1 MGSWTDGG
9 QPVLKE
15 RQTLSTRPG
24 KLWVVAT
31 PIGNLEDL
39 GPRARRVLGSVDLI
53 AAEDTRHSGRL
64 LSRLGISP
72 PMVSLHEHNEEAR
85 VPGLVERL
93 RQGQDIALVSDAG
106 TPLLSDPGFRLVRA
120 CRAAGL
126 EVLPVPGPAAALA
139 ALSVAGL
146 PSDRFCFEGF
156 LPASGPARRERLGAL
171 LAHPVTVVCFESA
184 HRIKATAADLAGLA
198 PERGL
203 FLAREMTKQFEEHF
217 FGPASR
223 LPGWLDVDPNRTRG
237 EFVLVIA
244 PMPPP
249 ESGAG
254 IGEDAEGV
262 LAALVA
268 ELPLKQAVRLAVRI
282 TGVGR
287 NRLYAR
293 ALELAGGD
301 RTS

>member
-1 MGSWTDGG
+1 M
-9 QPVLKE
+9 KE
-15 RQTLSTRPG
+15 RHTLSTRPG

-39 GPRARRVLGSVDLI
+39 APRARRVLAGVDLI

-64 LSRLGISP
+64 LSRLGISTP
-72 PMVSLHEHNEEAR
+72 LMSLHEHNEEAR
-85 VPGLVERL
+85 VPGLVEGL
-93 RQGQDIALVSDAG
+93 RQGQDLALVSDAG
-106 TPLLSDPGFRLVRA
+106 TPLLSDPGYRLVRA
-120 CRAAGL
+120 CREAGL
-126 EVLPVPGPAAALA
+126 EVLPVPGPGAALA

-171 LAHPVTVVCFESA
+171 LGYPVTVVCFESG
-184 HRIKATAADLAGLA
+184 HRVAGTAADLAELA
-198 PERGL
+198 PERGI

-217 FGPASR
+217 FGPASM
-223 LPGWLDVDPNRTRG
+223 LAGWIERDPNRTRG

-244 PMPPP
+244 PHRPMQNAGGDP
-249 ESGAG
+249 EL
-254 IGEDAEGV
+254 EEEVERV
-262 LAALVA
+262 LGALVG

-282 TGVGR
+282 TGVAR

-293 ALELAGGD
+293 ALQLAAGD
-301 RTS
+301 PAS

>member
-1 MGSWTDGG
+1 
-9 QPVLKE
+9 LKE

-39 GPRARRVLGSVDLI
+39 APRARRVLGDVDLI
-53 AAEDTRHSGRL
+53 AAEDTRHSGHL
-64 LSRLGISP
+64 LARLGLSV
-72 PMVSLHEHNEEAR
+72 PMISLHEHNEVAR
-85 VPGLVERL
+85 VPGLVERMQ
-93 RQGQDIALVSDAG
+93 QGQHVALVSDAG

-120 CRAAGL
+120 CREAGL
-126 EVLPVPGPAAALA
+126 QVLPVPGPGAALA

-156 LPASGPARRERLGAL
+156 LPASGAARRERLAVL
-171 LAHPVTVVCFESA
+171 LAQPVTTICFESA
-184 HRIKATAADLAGLA
+184 HRISATVVDLAGLE
-198 PERGL
+198 PGREV

-217 FGPASR
+217 FGQAGA
-223 LPGWLDVDPNRTRG
+223 LPGWLAADPNRTRG

-244 PMPPP
+244 PHRRSQDS
-249 ESGAG
+249 ESEAQLD
-254 IGEDAEGV
+254 ESAERV
-262 LAALVA
+262 LGALVG
-268 ELPLKQAVRLAVRI
+268 ELPLKQAVRLAVQI

-293 ALELAGGD
+293 ALELAAGD
-301 RTS
+301 AKS

>member
-1 MGSWTDGG
+1 M
-9 QPVLKE
+9 KE
-15 RQTLSTRPG
+15 RNTLSTRPG

-39 GPRARRVLGSVDLI
+39 APRARQVLANVDLI

-64 LSRLGISP
+64 LSRLGIPSP
-72 PMVSLHEHNEEAR
+72 LLSLHEHNEAAR

-93 RQGQDIALVSDAG
+93 WQGQDIALVSDAG

-120 CRAAGL
+120 CREAGL
-126 EVLPVPGPAAALA
+126 EVLPVPGPGAALA

-156 LPASGPARRERLGAL
+156 LPASGAARRERLGSL

-184 HRIKATAADLAGLA
+184 HRVRDTAADLAGLA
-198 PERGL
+198 PERGV
-203 FLAREMTKQFEEHF
+203 FLAREMTKPFEEHF
-217 FGPASR
+217 FGPASM
-223 LPGWLDVDPNRTRG
+223 LPAWLDLDANRTRG

-244 PMPPP
+244 PGQP
-249 ESGAG
+249 SRNAGSDAG
-254 IGEDAEGV
+254 IGDEAERV

-268 ELPLKQAVRLAVRI
+268 EVPLKQAVKLATTI
-282 TGVGR
+282 TGVAR

-293 ALELAGGD
+293 ALELASD
-301 RTS
+301 DTAS

>member
-1 MGSWTDGG
+1 
-9 QPVLKE
+9 LKE

-39 GPRARRVLGSVDLI
+39 APRARRVLGDVDLI
-53 AAEDTRHSGRL
+53 AAEDTRHSGNL
-64 LSRLGISP
+64 LARLGLSVPLI
-72 PMVSLHEHNEEAR
+72 SLHEHNEEAR
-85 VPGLVERL
+85 VSGLVERM
-93 RQGQDIALVSDAG
+93 RQGQHIALVSDAG

-120 CRAAGL
+120 CREAGL
-126 EVLPVPGPAAALA
+126 QVLPVPGPGAALA

-156 LPASGPARRERLGAL
+156 LPASGAARRERLAVL
-171 LAHPVTVVCFESA
+171 LAQPVTTICFESV
-184 HRIKATAADLAGLA
+184 HRIAATAADLAALEPGR
-198 PERGL
+198 EL

-217 FGPASR
+217 FGQAAALS
-223 LPGWLDVDPNRTRG
+223 GWLAADPNRTRG

-244 PMPPP
+244 PHRPMQTVGGDP
-249 ESGAG
+249 EL
-254 IGEDAEGV
+254 EEEAERV
-262 LAALVA
+262 LGALVG
-268 ELPLKQAVRLAVRI
+268 ELPLKQAVRLAVQI

-293 ALELAGGD
+293 ALELAAGD
-301 RTS
+301 AKS